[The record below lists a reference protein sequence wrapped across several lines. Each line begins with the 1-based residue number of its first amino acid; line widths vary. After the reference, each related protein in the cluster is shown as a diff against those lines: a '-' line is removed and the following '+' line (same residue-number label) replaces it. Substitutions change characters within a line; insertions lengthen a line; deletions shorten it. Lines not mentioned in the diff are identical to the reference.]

1 MLQDY
6 IIKKFLK
13 TLDTITYG
21 TLTLVAPNGK
31 THHFFGSSDVQVTL
45 YLKSW
50 NVITNIIAKGDI
62 GLAESYRDGL
72 FDTDNLVDLC
82 ILALKN
88 AHLLDTYIY
97 GNAFSNIVAHCMY
110 YLQSNTIKGSQRNI
124 HAHYD
129 LGNNF
134 YALWLDTTMTY
145 SSAIFKNDTDTLIHA
160 QYNKYDRIIDTLHTD
175 SGNLLEVGCGWGG
188 FASRAVEKTDFNIK
202 GITISQEQYQFAKQ
216 RLNNTANLVFE
227 DYRHQTGRYDS
238 IVSIE
243 MFEAVGEKFWSTYFN
258 KMKSL
263 LKNNGKA
270 VVQTITIDDQYF
282 DRYRKTGDMIRS
294 FIFPGG
300 MLPSLSQFKMAA
312 QKAQLQV
319 IENFSFGKDYAR
331 TLGFWLS
338 AFEENLTQIRT
349 MGFDE
354 KFIRIWRF
362 YLSVCKASFTVGRT
376 NVIQAE
382 LVHLPE

>member
-21 TLTLVAPNGK
+21 TLILVAPNGQ
-31 THHFFGSSDVQVTL
+31 THHFFGSSEVQVTL

-50 NVITNIIAKGDI
+50 KVITNIIAKGDV
-62 GLAESYRDGL
+62 GFAESYRDGL
-72 FDTDNLVDLC
+72 FETNNLVDLC

-97 GNAFSNIVAHCMY
+97 GNSFSNIVAQFMY
-110 YLQSNTIKGSQRNI
+110 YLQSNTLKGSQRNI

-129 LGNNF
+129 LGNDF
-134 YALWLDTTMTY
+134 YALWLDPTMTY
-145 SSAIFKNDTDTLIHA
+145 SSAIFKNDTETLTQA
-160 QYNKYDRIIDTLHTD
+160 QHHKYDRIIDRLNTN
-175 SGNLLEVGCGWGG
+175 SGDLLEVGCGWGG
-188 FASRAVEKTDFNIK
+188 FANRAIEKNDFNIK
-202 GITISQEQYQFAKQ
+202 GITISQEQYHFAKQ
-216 RLNNTANLVFE
+216 RLNNKANLVLE
-227 DYRHQTGRYDS
+227 DYRNQTGKYDS

-243 MFEAVGEKFWSTYFN
+243 MFEAVGEKFWSTYFK

-270 VVQTITIDDQYF
+270 IVQTITIDEPYF
-282 DRYRKTGDMIRS
+282 DRYRKTGDMIRT

-300 MLPSLSQFKMAA
+300 MLPSVSKFKMAA
-312 QKAQLQV
+312 SKADLQV
-319 IENFSFGKDYAR
+319 VDTFSFGKDYAR
-331 TLGFWLS
+331 TMGCWLS
-338 AFEENLTQIRT
+338 AFEDNITKIKA

-362 YLSVCKASFTVGRT
+362 YLSVCQASFTVGRT
-376 NVIQAE
+376 NVVQAE
-382 LVHLPE
+382 LVHL

>member
-21 TLTLVAPNGK
+21 TLTLVAPNGQ
-31 THHFFGSSDVQVTL
+31 THHFFGSSEVQVTL

-50 NVITNIIAKGDI
+50 KVITNIIAKGDI
-62 GLAESYRDGL
+62 GFAESYRDGL
-72 FDTDNLVDLC
+72 FETNNLVDLC

-97 GNAFSNIVAHCMY
+97 GNSFSNIVAQFMY
-110 YLQSNTIKGSQRNI
+110 YLQSNTLKGSQRNI

-129 LGNNF
+129 LGNDF
-134 YALWLDTTMTY
+134 YALWLDSTMTY
-145 SSAIFKNDTDTLIHA
+145 SSAIFKNDTETLTQA
-160 QYNKYDRIIDTLHTD
+160 QYHKYDRIIDRLNTN
-175 SGNLLEVGCGWGG
+175 SGDLLEVGCGWGG
-188 FASRAVEKTDFNIK
+188 FANRATEKNDFNIK
-202 GITISQEQYQFAKQ
+202 GITISQEQYHFAKQ
-216 RLNNTANLVFE
+216 RLNNKANLVLE
-227 DYRHQTGRYDS
+227 DYRNQTGQYDS

-243 MFEAVGEKFWSTYFN
+243 MFEAVGEKFWSTYFK

-270 VVQTITIDDQYF
+270 IVQTITIDEPYF
-282 DRYRKTGDMIRS
+282 DRYRKTGDMIRT

-300 MLPSLSQFKMAA
+300 MLPSVSKFKMAA
-312 QKAQLQV
+312 SKADLQV
-319 IENFSFGKDYAR
+319 VDTFSFGKDYAR
-331 TLGFWLS
+331 TMACWLS
-338 AFEENLTQIRT
+338 AFEDNITKIKA

-362 YLSVCKASFTVGRT
+362 YLSVCQASFTVGRT

-382 LVHLPE
+382 LVHL